1 MAYGSRLAAP
11 VGRTRPFLL
20 IFIRQAANLELH
32 FVVPVLVT
40 ATSSLLQLLNTV
52 AKRQGLPRHHA
63 QQNQGCETY
72 MCSNAGHQKRE
83 QGSRTAAK
91 FFFVR
96 RIVEELPSSQNQK
109 MRGVRNPSQPM
120 QAGTLERVIVLLSDL
135 RAGVAVRDVAA
146 CLRSEA
152 ANDSAEHEQLG

>member
-1 MAYGSRLAAP
+1 
-11 VGRTRPFLL
+11 
-20 IFIRQAANLELH
+20 
-32 FVVPVLVT
+32 
-40 ATSSLLQLLNTV
+40 
-52 AKRQGLPRHHA
+52 
-63 QQNQGCETY
+63 

-120 QAGTLERVIVLLSDL
+120 QAGTLERVIVLLSEL

-146 CLRSEA
+146 CVRSEA
-152 ANDSAEHEQLG
+152 ANDSAEHEQLDQTTSRAHAFTEVRASSKCLCSRIDDPEFGVDVGKRTGWVRDGLRISSSSAAVAQYVTWL